1 MTTTQNPAARL
12 GRVAADDLPG
22 IVEAVCHFL
31 DEHGYLL
38 KDAPLD
44 DLEREARR
52 ATQGGNAVDP
62 TVFGLLDGGAD
73 EFPLPLNLTRRE
85 REILTLLADGRRDKQ
100 IAALLSISPL
110 TVRRHV
116 RNVMDKLEAETR
128 TEAVARA
135 LRTSLIR

>member
-12 GRVAADDLPG
+12 DRVAADDVPG

-38 KDAPLD
+38 MDAPLD

-52 ATQGGNAVDP
+52 AAAGGSAGAAIARGVLAGPPDEAALRP
-62 TVFGLLDGGAD
+62 PPPPDGA
-73 EFPLPLNLTRRE
+73 PPPPPHPRRE

-100 IAALLSISPL
+100 IGALLSISPL

-116 RNVMDKLEAETR
+116 
-128 TEAVARA
+128 
-135 LRTSLIR
+135 

>member
-1 MTTTQNPAARL
+1 M
-12 GRVAADDLPG
+12 
-22 IVEAVCHFL
+22 
-31 DEHGYLL
+31 
-38 KDAPLD
+38 DAPLD

-52 ATQGGNAVDP
+52 AAAGGSA
-62 TVFGLLDGGAD
+62 GAARARGVLAGPPD
-73 EFPLPLNLTRRE
+73 EAALRPSLTRRE

-100 IAALLSISPL
+100 IGALLSISPL

-135 LRTSLIR
+135 LRHSLIT